1 MSHEIF
7 GDDYHFADDTPI
19 ENVELCELLAGT
31 FENWAR
37 SQGKSIRYSS
47 AELLTVNDLTAEQ
60 WKWLTQLNEV
70 VSCAEEFQTQ
80 LEKLKEITE

>member
-7 GDDYHFADDTPI
+7 MDDYYFSDDTPI
-19 ENVELCELLAGT
+19 ENVELCELLANT

-47 AELLTVNDLTAEQ
+47 AELLTINDLTIEQ
-60 WKWLTQLNEV
+60 WKWLTQFNEV
-70 VSCAEEFQTQ
+70 MLIAEEFETQ
-80 LEKLKEITE
+80 LEKLREATQ

>member
-1 MSHEIF
+1 MSYEIF
-7 GDDYHFADDTPI
+7 MDDYYFAEDTPI

-37 SQGKSIRYSS
+37 SQGKSIKYSS
-47 AELLTVNDLTAEQ
+47 AELLTVNDLTAAQ
-60 WKWLTQLNEV
+60 WKWLTQFNEV
-70 VSCAEEFQTQ
+70 MLIAEEFETQ